1 MFYRLNSM
9 FASIQKAPTDDLNM
23 HDFVKLMFT
32 AAAAG
37 TLLALQP
44 HVQGGL

>member
-1 MFYRLNSM
+1 M

-23 HDFVKLMFT
+23 HDFVKLMCT

-44 HVQGGL
+44 HVQGAL